1 MIEPITGS
9 LLIIGGIFILVA
21 ALGVVRFNS
30 FYNRLHAATKA
41 STLGVGCA
49 LLAAAF
55 FFGNAACVFEVLLSI
70 FFLFLT
76 LPVSA
81 YLLARSQWSPG
92 DAAGAPPPK
101 EPSN

>member
-1 MIEPITGS
+1 MIDLITGI
-9 LLIIGGIFILVA
+9 LLIMGGIFLLVA
-21 ALGVVRFNS
+21 ALGVVRFTN
-30 FYNRLHAATKA
+30 FFNRVHAATKA

-55 FFGNAACVFEVLLSI
+55 FFGNAACIFKALLSI

-81 YLLARSQWSPG
+81 YLLARSQWSPD
-92 DAAGAPPPK
+92 DAAPAPPSK
-101 EPSN
+101 DTSN